1 MSQSNCLFCKITN
14 KEIPAE
20 VVYEDEYFLCFKDIN
35 PKANTHLLVIPKEH
49 IENLNDLD
57 SNSTKHHD
65 LMGKALLLLP
75 KIAKEQGLHDGFR
88 TVLNTGPGG
97 GQEVYHIHFHILG
110 GGNLHPL

>member
-20 VVYEDEYFLCFKDIN
+20 IIYEDDKFLCFKDIN
-35 PKANTHLLVIPKEH
+35 PKANVHLLVIPKQH
-49 IENLNDLD
+49 IENLNDL
-57 SNSTKHHD
+57 NPNNKAHHEIMSEA
-65 LMGKALLLLP
+65 LMLLP
-75 KIAKEQGLHDGFR
+75 KIAKEQGLSDGFR
-88 TVLNTGPGG
+88 TVLNTGKGG